1 MPCLYIMSLFE
12 KRKRKYGGRIK
23 KVRQDLADFLDA
35 FESQAGAE
43 AASVIRAY
51 AAVPRCYFLN
61 SDDAGDAD
69 DQDAFSAVG
78 RLARQEAQLLRKL
91 RSTDC
96 FYHEGRK
103 PPYVL
108 WYYGIDWDDLRQML
122 GEDGR
127 LPLEQVLRLL
137 DVLRSDKPVRQVE
150 DGKLVFQRRRR
161 TLVRLLQT
169 AVSLEEELVCRF
181 PSRTTFGLSF
191 GPNDQSNPEE
201 ETQ

>member
-78 RLARQEAQLLRKL
+78 RLARQEAAAPAELARPTA
-91 RSTDC
+91 STTRGGSRRMSSGTTGLTGTISARC
-96 FYHEGRK
+96 
-103 PPYVL
+103 
-108 WYYGIDWDDLRQML
+108 
-122 GEDGR
+122 
-127 LPLEQVLRLL
+127 
-137 DVLRSDKPVRQVE
+137 S
-150 DGKLVFQRRRR
+150 GK
-161 TLVRLLQT
+161 TGGCPCST
-169 AVSLEEELVCRF
+169 S
-181 PSRTTFGLSF
+181 
-191 GPNDQSNPEE
+191 
-201 ETQ
+201 